1 MKFINL
7 SGLPRSGSTL
17 LGNVLNQH
25 PDITACMD
33 SDLANIIFNISEH
46 ADSISKE
53 TQFTINQN
61 EILYTDFMRVGI
73 QSWVNNLCNTK
84 FYLDKDRSWALDY
97 TLLFKLIP
105 DAKVIFLIRD
115 LRGVI
120 SSFEKVQS
128 GKRIIPPDV
137 DLRPKERNEYHNVD
151 LMIERVD
158 NFLDGDMIYNPLF
171 SLKELLDCERK
182 YSRNFKFVR
191 YEDFMENPKEFISSI
206 YDFIGARPFDNDLNN
221 IKQVKYHD
229 ACFTPYGIHTIKP
242 KLVPNKVDCEFPLLK
257 DEAQERI
264 IDTCSWYY
272 EEFYPEIFEEFK
284 R

>member
-182 YSRNFKFVR
+182 YSKNFKFVR

-272 EEFYPEIFEEFK
+272 EEFYPEVFEEFK

>member
-1 MKFINL
+1 MKFVNL

-17 LGNVLNQH
+17 LGNILNQH

-33 SDLANIIFNISEH
+33 SDLSSIIANISDHVDEV
-46 ADSISKE
+46 SKE

-61 EILYTDFMRVGI
+61 EILYTDFMRSGI

-84 FYLDKDRSWALDY
+84 FYLDKNRGWAFDY
-97 TLLFKLIP
+97 TLFFKLIP

-120 SSFEKVQS
+120 SSFEKVES
-128 GKRIIPPDV
+128 GRRVVPPNTN
-137 DLRPKERNEYHNVD
+137 LRPDERSEYHNVD

-158 NFLDGDMIYNPLF
+158 KWIDDGMIYTPLYA
-171 SLKELLDCERK
+171 LKELLDCEREYYK
-182 YSRNFKFVR
+182 NFKFVR
-191 YEDFMENPKEFISSI
+191 YEDLMENSKELISSI

-242 KLVPNKVDCEFPLLK
+242 KLVPNKVDYKFPLLK

-272 EEFYPEIFEEFK
+272 EEFYPEVYETYK
-284 R
+284 N

>member
-33 SDLANIIFNISEH
+33 SDLAGIVCTLSEH
-46 ADSISKE
+46 ASNVSKD
-53 TQFTINQN
+53 TQFTISQN
-61 EILYTDFMRVGI
+61 EILYRDFMRSGI

-84 FYLDKDRSWALDY
+84 FYLDKDRSWAFDY

-120 SSFEKVQS
+120 SSFEKVES
-128 GKRIIPPDV
+128 GKRITPPNG
-137 DLRPKERNEYHNVD
+137 DLRSDERGEYHNVD
-151 LMIERVD
+151 IMIERID
-158 NFLDGDMIYNPLF
+158 KWLDGDMIYTPLYF
-171 SLKELLDCERK
+171 LKELLDCERK
-182 YSRNFKFVR
+182 YYKNFKFVR

-206 YDFIGARPFDNDLNN
+206 YDFIGANPFDNDLNN

-229 ACFTPYGIHTIKP
+229 SCFAPYGIHTIKP
-242 KLVPNKVDCEFPLLK
+242 KLVPNKVDYKFPLLK
-257 DEAQERI
+257 DKAQERI